1 MLIIIMY
8 ILYYYVSFKLL
19 LIDKFISMSSLI
31 SSTQSENELNNVL
44 SEITSNLNESNKE
57 EQYERLRQLIK
68 TNITQLSSINF
79 IIRNISSYITL
90 DNLYGFELL
99 KIVIISLSSNQK
111 LPDYLSL
118 LLTTLQDNINPTDIK
133 NMNNIINSYELII
146 TELNQKEFTSTLD
159 ILNEFVL
166 SNMKDVSNTNKLIG
180 IKTQQNLIIR
190 YYSFKKIKTNF
201 LQGTWDT
208 ILNCLDQEEY
218 NYKKELL
225 ENIDLLIDKTRE
237 EFSDFAGMTLYK
249 SLDFLIEKDEDV
261 KFTSINIIWKLTE
274 YCINSIIHLKDQ
286 IKNFLNVSINTEDD
300 KVKNICKEIL
310 KNLDAAKVDEN
321 SLKESYTK
329 LEDMIK
335 SSEEN
340 ENDIQQ
346 SSIKDISEL
355 PLKMSDFSP
364 MQSQT
369 KLNEQKVEDIKKEE
383 QNTPV
388 IDKPVVV
395 SRNIENKKKNEVKNN
410 TLPKT
415 LEQKIISNNT
425 TNKKKRNSKPKQI
438 ETQYASQEETKQ
450 KRNNIV
456 MSTISN
462 KESVPTQ
469 KNKSDLYYTQ
479 KDINKI
485 SSEYES
491 QISSLISTM
500 KSMSDKQLYLLDV
513 ISNLQK
519 TSTEQITKLTD
530 RISQLESTISSLSV
544 KKKMISHENTSP
556 NSIIRNALCSNN
568 EKIIIEKISSLTVSQ
583 IKEIDVDV
591 IEDILL
597 RICTIVTKGEY
608 VHEIILFIK
617 TIVISSKKFNQ
628 LRSVIKRNLKDVL
641 EYLSNEESKGIVIKD
656 EDLIDISLLIS
667 VLNQQ

>member
-1 MLIIIMY
+1 
-8 ILYYYVSFKLL
+8 
-19 LIDKFISMSSLI
+19 MSSLI

-180 IKTQQNLIIR
+180 IKTQQNLIMR

-310 KNLDAAKVDEN
+310 KNLDAVKVDEN

-544 KKKMISHENTSP
+544 KKKMISHEDTSP

>member
-1 MLIIIMY
+1 
-8 ILYYYVSFKLL
+8 
-19 LIDKFISMSSLI
+19 MSSLI

-180 IKTQQNLIIR
+180 IKTQQNLIMR

-310 KNLDAAKVDEN
+310 KNLDDAKVDEN

-544 KKKMISHENTSP
+544 KKKMISHEDTSP

>member
-1 MLIIIMY
+1 
-8 ILYYYVSFKLL
+8 
-19 LIDKFISMSSLI
+19 MSSLI

-180 IKTQQNLIIR
+180 IKTQQNLIMR

-462 KESVPTQ
+462 KESVPAQ

-500 KSMSDKQLYLLDV
+500 KSMSDKQLYFLDV

-544 KKKMISHENTSP
+544 KKKMISHEDTSP

>member
-1 MLIIIMY
+1 
-8 ILYYYVSFKLL
+8 
-19 LIDKFISMSSLI
+19 MSSLI

-180 IKTQQNLIIR
+180 IKTQQNLIMR

-425 TNKKKRNSKPKQI
+425 TNKKKTNSKPKQI

-544 KKKMISHENTSP
+544 KKKMISHEDTSP

>member
-1 MLIIIMY
+1 
-8 ILYYYVSFKLL
+8 
-19 LIDKFISMSSLI
+19 MSSLI

-180 IKTQQNLIIR
+180 IKTQQNLIMR

-346 SSIKDISEL
+346 SPIKDISEL

-544 KKKMISHENTSP
+544 KKKMISHEDTSP

>member
-1 MLIIIMY
+1 
-8 ILYYYVSFKLL
+8 
-19 LIDKFISMSSLI
+19 MSSLI
-31 SSTQSENELNNVL
+31 ESTQSENDLNNIL
-44 SEITSNLNESNKE
+44 SEITSNLNETNKE
-57 EQYERLRQLIK
+57 EQYERLKRLIK
-68 TNITQLSSINF
+68 TNINQLPSINF

-99 KIVIISLSSNQK
+99 KIVIISLSSNKK
-111 LPDYLSL
+111 LPDYLTL
-118 LLTTLQDNINPTDIK
+118 LLTTLQDNINPTDIN

-146 TELNQKEFTSTLD
+146 TELNQKEFTSNLET
-159 ILNEFVL
+159 LNEFVL
-166 SNMKDVSNTNKLIG
+166 SNMKDASNTNKLIG
-180 IKTQQNLIIR
+180 IKTQQNLIMR

-208 ILNCLDQEEY
+208 ILNCLEQEEY

-237 EFSDFAGMTLYK
+237 EFSDYAGMTLYK

-261 KFTSINIIWKLTE
+261 KFTSLNIIWKLTE

-286 IKNFLNVSINTEDD
+286 IKNFLNVSISTENE
-300 KVKNICKEIL
+300 KVKSICEDIL
-310 KNLDAAKVDEN
+310 KNLDAAKVDDN

-364 MQSQT
+364 MQSQI
-369 KLNEQKVEDIKKEE
+369 KINEQKDEEIKKEE
-383 QNTPV
+383 QKTPV
-388 IDKPVVV
+388 VDKPMVV

-415 LEQKIISNNT
+415 LEQKIISNNS

-438 ETQYASQEETKQ
+438 ETQYASQEESKP

-469 KNKSDLYYTQ
+469 KNKSDIYYTQ

-519 TSTEQITKLTD
+519 TSTEQITQLTD
-530 RISQLESTISSLSV
+530 RISQLETKISSLSA
-544 KKKMISHENTSP
+544 KKNMISHEDTSP
-556 NSIIRNALCSNN
+556 NSIIKNALNSNN
-568 EKIIIEKISSLTVSQ
+568 EKTIIEKISSLTISQ

-617 TIVISSKKFNQ
+617 TIVISSKKFNK
-628 LRSVIKRNLKDVL
+628 LRNVIKRNLKDVL
-641 EYLSNEESKGIVIKD
+641 EYLSNEEAKGIVIKD

>member
-1 MLIIIMY
+1 
-8 ILYYYVSFKLL
+8 
-19 LIDKFISMSSLI
+19 MSSLI

-180 IKTQQNLIIR
+180 IKTQQNLIMR

-395 SRNIENKKKNEVKNN
+395 SRNIENKKKNEVKNK

-544 KKKMISHENTSP
+544 KKKMISHEDTSP

>member
-1 MLIIIMY
+1 
-8 ILYYYVSFKLL
+8 
-19 LIDKFISMSSLI
+19 MSSLI

-180 IKTQQNLIIR
+180 IKTQQNLIMR

-415 LEQKIISNNT
+415 LKQKIISNNT

-544 KKKMISHENTSP
+544 KKKMISHEDTSP

-641 EYLSNEESKGIVIKD
+641 EYLSNEQSKGIVIKD

>member
-1 MLIIIMY
+1 
-8 ILYYYVSFKLL
+8 
-19 LIDKFISMSSLI
+19 MSSLI

-111 LPDYLSL
+111 LPDYISL

-180 IKTQQNLIIR
+180 IKTQQNLIMR

-544 KKKMISHENTSP
+544 KKKMISHEDTSP

>member
-180 IKTQQNLIIR
+180 IKTQQNLIMR

-544 KKKMISHENTSP
+544 KKKMISHEDTSP

>member
-1 MLIIIMY
+1 
-8 ILYYYVSFKLL
+8 
-19 LIDKFISMSSLI
+19 MSSLI

-180 IKTQQNLIIR
+180 IKTQQNLIMR

-544 KKKMISHENTSP
+544 KKKMISHEDTSP

-667 VLNQQ
+667 VLNQR

>member
-1 MLIIIMY
+1 
-8 ILYYYVSFKLL
+8 
-19 LIDKFISMSSLI
+19 MSSLI

-180 IKTQQNLIIR
+180 IKTQQNLIMR

-544 KKKMISHENTSP
+544 KKKMISHEDTSP

>member
-1 MLIIIMY
+1 
-8 ILYYYVSFKLL
+8 
-19 LIDKFISMSSLI
+19 MSSLI

-57 EQYERLRQLIK
+57 EQYERLWQLIK

-180 IKTQQNLIIR
+180 IKTQQNLIMR

-544 KKKMISHENTSP
+544 KKKMISHEDTSP

>member
-1 MLIIIMY
+1 
-8 ILYYYVSFKLL
+8 
-19 LIDKFISMSSLI
+19 MSSLI

-180 IKTQQNLIIR
+180 IKTQQNLIMR

-364 MQSQT
+364 MRSQT

-438 ETQYASQEETKQ
+438 ETQYASQEETKK

-544 KKKMISHENTSP
+544 KKKMISHEDTSP

>member
-1 MLIIIMY
+1 
-8 ILYYYVSFKLL
+8 
-19 LIDKFISMSSLI
+19 MSSLI

-180 IKTQQNLIIR
+180 IKTQQNLIMR

-544 KKKMISHENTSP
+544 KKKMISHEDTSP

-641 EYLSNEESKGIVIKD
+641 EYLSNEQSKGIVIKD

>member
-1 MLIIIMY
+1 
-8 ILYYYVSFKLL
+8 
-19 LIDKFISMSSLI
+19 MSSLI

-180 IKTQQNLIIR
+180 IKTQQNLIMR

-544 KKKMISHENTSP
+544 KKKMISHEDTSP

-568 EKIIIEKISSLTVSQ
+568 EKIIIE
-583 IKEIDVDV
+583 
-591 IEDILL
+591 
-597 RICTIVTKGEY
+597 
-608 VHEIILFIK
+608 
-617 TIVISSKKFNQ
+617 
-628 LRSVIKRNLKDVL
+628 
-641 EYLSNEESKGIVIKD
+641 
-656 EDLIDISLLIS
+656 
-667 VLNQQ
+667 

>member
-1 MLIIIMY
+1 
-8 ILYYYVSFKLL
+8 
-19 LIDKFISMSSLI
+19 MSSLI

-180 IKTQQNLIIR
+180 IKTQQNLIMR

-388 IDKPVVV
+388 IDKPVVL

-544 KKKMISHENTSP
+544 KKKMISHEDTSP

-641 EYLSNEESKGIVIKD
+641 EYLSNEQSKGIVIKD

>member
-90 DNLYGFELL
+90 DNLFGFELL

-133 NMNNIINSYELII
+133 NMNNISNSYELII